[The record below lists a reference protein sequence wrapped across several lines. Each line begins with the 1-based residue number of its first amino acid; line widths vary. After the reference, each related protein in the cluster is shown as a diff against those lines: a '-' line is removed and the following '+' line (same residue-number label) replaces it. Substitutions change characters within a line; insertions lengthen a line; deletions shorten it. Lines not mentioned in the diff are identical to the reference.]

1 MKRIFVFFLLLSASH
16 VSAIDELGNLRS
28 SYDNAI
34 IKVTAPVKATYEKE
48 LQKLL
53 ERYTKAGNLDEA
65 AKVIAELKSI
75 GASGTT
81 SPPSASKAGNQDPA
95 SPQSSERFFVNK
107 AWKTPT
113 GTKFSFEKGGT
124 GKRSFGKDET
134 SFVWRT
140 LADGSIEV
148 TGENTKG
155 ADMKTWLFRFVSSS
169 EAYYGDNKDNLG
181 AKLERQ

>member
-1 MKRIFVFFLLLSASH
+1 MKRIFVFFLLVYASH
-16 VSAIDELGNLRS
+16 VSAIDELGNLRA
-28 SYDNAI
+28 SYENAI

-65 AKVIAELKSI
+65 AKVIAELKNV
-75 GASGTT
+75 GATVTT
-81 SPPSASKAGNQDPA
+81 SALSASKTGNQAPA
-95 SPQSSERFFVNK
+95 SPLSSERFFVNK

-155 ADMKTWLFRFVSSS
+155 ADMKTWLFRFVSSN

>member
-1 MKRIFVFFLLLSASH
+1 MKRILVFFLLIHAFPA
-16 VSAIDELGNLRS
+16 SAIDELGNLKS
-28 SYDNAI
+28 SYENAV

-65 AKVIAELKSI
+65 AKVIAELKSV
-75 GASGTT
+75 GAAVTT
-81 SPPSASKAGNQDPA
+81 SSPSASKGGNQDSA
-95 SPQSSERFFVNK
+95 SPQSAERFFVNK
-107 AWKTPT
+107 TWRTPT
-113 GTKFSFEKGGT
+113 GTKFSFEKSGT
-124 GKRSFGKDET
+124 GKRSFGNDET

-140 LADGSIEV
+140 LADGSVEV

-155 ADMKTWLFRFVSSS
+155 ASMKTWLFRFVDSN